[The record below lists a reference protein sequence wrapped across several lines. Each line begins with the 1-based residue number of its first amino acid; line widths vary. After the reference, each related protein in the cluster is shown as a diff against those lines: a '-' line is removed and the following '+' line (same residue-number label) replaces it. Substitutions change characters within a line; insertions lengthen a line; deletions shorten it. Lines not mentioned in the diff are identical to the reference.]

1 MAITDKNTLK
11 SWFKRG
17 LKPLASQFEAWMDS
31 YYHKG
36 EKIPVDS
43 VDGLSEVLIDKVDQ
57 AAAAQMVKEAVANIQ
72 LPEATLEKKGIV
84 QLTNTPSSSTTEAAC
99 PALVEQVAEAKA
111 NALRGELAT
120 NAFATDVATTKAEE
134 AATAL
139 RGGVPAEGDTLK
151 KLHDFIL
158 FLQSLVSS
166 DDVNLD
172 TVKEIVAF
180 IKNNKD
186 VIDTIATS
194 KVAIAD
200 IVDSLTSAE
209 ANKPLSANQG
219 RVLAELIAATA
230 SASKAI
236 RLAIGFSVSTE
247 AVNYFPSAA
256 TVTKLTWSAADIA
269 TVQVS
274 VAGGAFSPITSGA
287 PLTLAVAAGAPM
299 QIKITYAASKTIG
312 SILLEGTYS

>member
-1 MAITDKNTLK
+1 MAVTDINTLK

-17 LKPLASQFEAWMDS
+17 LKPLASQFEAWIDS
-31 YYHKG
+31 YWHK
-36 EKIPVDS
+36 EEQIPTSKIE
-43 VDGLSEVLIDKVDQ
+43 GLEETLIKKIDR
-57 AAAAQMVKEAVANIQ
+57 EAVAGIVNEAISHIAI
-72 LPEATLEKKGIV
+72 PDATLTQKGIV
-84 QLTNTPSSSTTEAAC
+84 QLSSTPGLTETEAAT
-99 PALVEQVAEAKA
+99 PLLVATSADAAKNGAIAEAETQ
-111 NALRGELAT
+111 LS
-120 NAFATDVATTKAEE
+120 
-134 AATAL
+134 AAVDGL

-151 KLHDFIL
+151 KLHDLITL
-158 FLQSLVSS
+158 LQSLVSS

-200 IVDSLTSAE
+200 IVDSLTSTA

-219 RVLAELIAATA
+219 RMLSEALSAT
-230 SASKAI
+230 SKAI

-247 AVNYFPSAA
+247 AVTYLPSAA
-256 TVTKLTWSAADIA
+256 TVSKLTWSATDIA

-274 VAGGAFSPITSGA
+274 VAGGAFSPATSGTA
-287 PLTLAVAAGAPM
+287 LTLALAAGSPL
-299 QIKITYAASKTIG
+299 QVRVTYAAGKTLG
-312 SILLEGTYS
+312 SILLEGTYN